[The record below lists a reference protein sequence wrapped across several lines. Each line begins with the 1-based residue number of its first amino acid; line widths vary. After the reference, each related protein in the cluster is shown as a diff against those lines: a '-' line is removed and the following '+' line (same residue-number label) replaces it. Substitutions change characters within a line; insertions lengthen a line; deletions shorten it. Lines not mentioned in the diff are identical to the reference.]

1 MGVPNLGELLI
12 ILFIVLLVFGAAKMP
27 ALGDAIGRAIHG
39 LRRSLAGGEAER
51 PSASR
56 DARSR

>member
-27 ALGDAIGRAIHG
+27 ALGDAFGRAILN
-39 LRRSLAGGEAER
+39 LRRSQAGSGGQR
-51 PSASR
+51 PPASKKAGR
-56 DARSR
+56 

>member
-27 ALGDAIGRAIHG
+27 ALGDAFGRAILH
-39 LRRSLAGGEAER
+39 LRRSLAGSGAGR
-51 PSASR
+51 PPASKNTGR
-56 DARSR
+56 

>member
-27 ALGDAIGRAIHG
+27 ALGEALGRAVHN
-39 LRRSLAGGEAER
+39 LRRSVAGPGAGR
-51 PSASR
+51 PPASKN
-56 DARSR
+56 AKG